1 MAREVSQK
9 IYADLCER
17 IPGGVSSP
25 VRSFPGLGVTP
36 IVAVRGAGDTVW
48 DADERAY
55 IDFCGSW
62 GALILGHAHPSVVRA
77 AVDQVRNGSTFG
89 MTTPFEAELAALI
102 TEQMPSIEKIRF
114 VSSGTEATMTA
125 LRLARGFTGKNIIVK
140 FDGNYHGHSDSLLV
154 KAGSGV
160 LGLNKDSTSLGV
172 PPEMVRSTVS
182 LPYNDVAAV
191 RAFFQR
197 ESQREPGVA
206 AVIVEPIAGNVGVVV
221 PSREFLE
228 VLREETGKVGALLI
242 FDEVITGFRVG
253 LGGAQNYFGITP
265 DLTCLGKVIGGGF
278 PAAAVGGSAEIMDF
292 LAPLGQVYQAGTLSG
307 NPVAMRSGIA
317 TLQEITKPGFFE
329 TLEQRTAAFLA
340 PIKEK
345 ARVSHIAS
353 MFTIFVP
360 DYPTFFLSLF
370 ERGVYFP
377 PLQCESCFISS
388 AHTDEHLEEAQRII
402 LELL

>member
-1 MAREVSQK
+1 MLRERSQK
-9 IYADLCER
+9 IYADLCKM

-25 VRSFPGLGVTP
+25 VRSFPGLGITP

-48 DADERAY
+48 DADDRSY

-62 GALILGHAHPSVVRA
+62 GALILGHAHPSVVRSA
-77 AVDQVRNGSTFG
+77 IDQVTSGSTFG
-89 MTTPFEAELAALI
+89 MTTPFEAELASLI
-102 TEQMPSIEKIRF
+102 KKHMPSIEKIRF

-172 PPEMVRSTVS
+172 PPEMVKSTVS
-182 LPYNDVAAV
+182 LPYNDIKAV
-191 RAFFQR
+191 RAFFQK
-197 ESQREPGVA
+197 ETEVA

-221 PSREFLE
+221 PSQEFLD
-228 VLREETGKVGALLI
+228 VLREETSRSGALLI

-253 LGGAQNYFGITP
+253 LEGAQGYFGITP

-317 TLQEITKPGFFE
+317 TLQEIEKPGFFE
-329 TLEQRTAAFLA
+329 RLEGRTAAFLA
-340 PIKEK
+340 PIKERTK
-345 ARVSHIAS
+345 VSHVAS

-360 DYPTFFLSLF
+360 DYPAFFLSLF
-370 ERGVYFP
+370 EQGIYFP
-377 PLQCESCFISS
+377 PLQCEACFISS
-388 AHTDEHLEEAQRII
+388 AHTDEHLKKAQSAI
-402 LELL
+402 LKLLC